1 MQKLFFLQIDI
12 ATDAAKRAWETN
24 PDNVY
29 GALVAILILVCMVL
43 SFAIIMLWR
52 SKEAQAEKMM
62 ELARDATKGFQDILG
77 ALSAIKEN
85 EVRESTSIMDAIK
98 TVKQDVIEHLKF
110 LQEQIKNRPS

>member
-1 MQKLFFLQIDI
+1 MRRQIFLQIDI

-52 SKEAQAEKMM
+52 SKEAQTEKMM
-62 ELARDATKGFQDILG
+62 ELAREATKGFQDILG
-77 ALSAIKEN
+77 ALQSIKEG
-85 EVRESTSIMDAIK
+85 EIHGSTTLSEAIK
-98 TVKQDVIEHLKF
+98 TAKQDVIQHIKF
-110 LQEQIKNRPS
+110 LEERIKDRTS